1 MCTTTRCG
9 TRPSAV
15 RASESSCEPSGVSC
29 LESTDAMPMDH
40 NHGRRGHFHRGRRGP
55 DRRGPERR
63 QGPPPDQSN
72 RPERTDRVDV
82 EQIMREIR
90 ARIAQRSGIEL
101 SNQQIQ
107 ELAARRLEA
116 ILDPRGLKPELL
128 DQLRRTA
135 GERSVSVD
143 VAAAS
148 SAQAYPFDEATLYDS
163 PNTLLRFI
171 RKLLQPLLRMMFN
184 PTPIAHALALQSRLN
199 AEIATREAERD
210 RRQAEWNALHYEILQ
225 RLALEVSRGS
235 IDSQNLLLRVE
246 SLAAKVDFNER
257 RVRSMEGTQVRVRP
271 QETVQPV
278 QAVSSAPSE
287 GPATS
292 PQVGAAQPGE
302 PSRRRRRRRRGRR
315 GPGANVPTDAGAN
328 PSATLPAAGGM
339 ESDDTDIEEFEDEG
353 PSEPSAL
360 PQSFDPSDHV
370 PSSVPVSPPEPSSAS
385 EEMASSASI
394 TSPEPVT
401 EAEPIGAGQSNHPH
415 EEPAPAAESD
425 HYDENLHRAREE

>member
-1 MCTTTRCG
+1 
-9 TRPSAV
+9 
-15 RASESSCEPSGVSC
+15 
-29 LESTDAMPMDH
+29 MDH
-40 NHGRRGHFHRGRRGP
+40 NQGRRGHFHRGRRGP

-90 ARIAQRSGIEL
+90 TRIAQRSGIEL

-128 DQLRRTA
+128 DQLRRSA
-135 GERSVSVD
+135 GDRSVSVD
-143 VAAAS
+143 VVPAG
-148 SAQAYPFDEATLYDS
+148 SAQSYPFDEAALYDS
-163 PNTLLRFI
+163 PNPLLRFI

-199 AEIATREAERD
+199 TEIAAREAERD

-257 RVRSMEGTQVRVRP
+257 RVRSMEGAQVRVRP
-271 QETVQPV
+271 QEPVQPV
-278 QAVSSAPSE
+278 QAVSAAASESAP
-287 GPATS
+287 AS
-292 PQVGAAQPGE
+292 PQAAAAQPAE
-302 PSRRRRRRRRGRR
+302 PARRRRRRRRGRR
-315 GPGANVPTDAGAN
+315 GPGMNVPAEAGAN
-328 PSATLPAAGGM
+328 TSSAPAVMEPDDGDTENDFDDEAVPEPFNATEPAEVSEQIAVAPMAAPSPVPVI
-339 ESDDTDIEEFEDEG
+339 S
-353 PSEPSAL
+353 SEPPTSFESA
-360 PQSFDPSDHV
+360 
-370 PSSVPVSPPEPSSAS
+370 PPEPMISSEPIA
-385 EEMASSASI
+385 AV
-394 TSPEPVT
+394 EPVV
-401 EAEPIGAGQSNHPH
+401 GQSAARH
-415 EEPAPAAESD
+415 EEPAPPGEPD
-425 HYDENLHRAREE
+425 HRDE